1 MIIFSSFSYQKFKT
15 NPMECKKKYLHEVQK
30 SYVVYKNYRLYGVQ
44 TENREIS
51 FRDTN
56 FLAQKLNLKRHF

>member
-1 MIIFSSFSYQKFKT
+1 
-15 NPMECKKKYLHEVQK
+15 MECKKKYLHEVQK